1 MKPSRK
7 AGLSDRYFKPPLAG
21 EVRYVEMGG
30 KSGRHAQTHTHRDIT
45 IVILYILVYMCN
57 SLLVYSVC
65 VCNGSYLSFLES
77 QDGPTPTPVF
87 FPYAR

>member
-1 MKPSRK
+1 MLKW
-7 AGLSDRYFKPPLAG
+7 
-21 EVRYVEMGG
+21 GG
-30 KSGRHAQTHTHRDIT
+30 SQEGTHKHTQRDII

-77 QDGPTPTPVF
+77 QDGPTPTPLF